1 VVSWLLANSDRPKLA
16 VHLWAKML
24 LRLYEDGEVIASR
37 ENLAAAV
44 GTSPGAVSRIMTA
57 LAAIGAIT
65 RTRMPLTAK
74 RGPGMVSYYV
84 NPRIATV
91 LTGEERERAQAAAP
105 PLRI

>member
-1 VVSWLLANSDRPKLA
+1 
-16 VHLWAKML
+16 
-24 LRLYEDGEVIASR
+24 
-37 ENLAAAV
+37 
-44 GTSPGAVSRIMTA
+44 MTA
-57 LAAIGAIT
+57 LVAIGAIT

-91 LTGEERERAQAAAP
+91 LTGEERERAQLAAP